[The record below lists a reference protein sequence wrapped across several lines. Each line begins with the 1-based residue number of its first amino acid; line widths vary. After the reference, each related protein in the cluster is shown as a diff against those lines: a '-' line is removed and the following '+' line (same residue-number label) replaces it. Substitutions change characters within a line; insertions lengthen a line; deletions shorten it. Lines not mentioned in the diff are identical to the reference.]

1 MQKDEEKLKRR
12 KNLKK
17 LPKKVLET
25 KKIVKKQ
32 KKSKKKITKKKLWI
46 FQEKKN
52 EKNKVCYI
60 KHFILRE

>member
-32 KKSKKKITKKKLWI
+32 KKSKKKITKKKI
-46 FQEKKN
+46 MDISRKEKRK
-52 EKNKVCYI
+52 K
-60 KHFILRE
+60 